1 MKKYD
6 KRIHI
11 SPAQVIEDGKHG
23 TLKGIEA
30 RVKVIY
36 PEHIGTVRTTVYL
49 GHTPKSIAHSLE
61 TMGVEEVSHS
71 SSMEFATEY
80 GWDYNGQAEVLFENA
95 WSIYESNLA
104 LKEKNAKA
112 LKQFNRFSD
121 DYSPYGAY

>member
-30 RVKVIY
+30 RVNVIY
-36 PEHIGTVRTTVYL
+36 PEHIGTVSTTVYL
-49 GHTPKSIAHSLE
+49 GHTPKSIAHSLK

-71 SSMEFATEY
+71 SNMEFATEY
-80 GWDYNGQAEVLFENA
+80 GWNYNTEAEELFDKA
-95 WSIYESNLA
+95 WSLFD
-104 LKEKNAKA
+104 
-112 LKQFNRFSD
+112 Q
-121 DYSPYGAY
+121 

>member
-23 TLKGIEA
+23 SLKGIEA
-30 RVKVIY
+30 IVKVIY
-36 PEHIGTVRTTVYL
+36 PEHIGTVKTTIYL

-71 SSMEFATEY
+71 SCMEFATEY
-80 GWDYNGQAEVLFENA
+80 GWDYDEQAEELFDKA
-95 WSIYESNLA
+95 WSLFD
-104 LKEKNAKA
+104 
-112 LKQFNRFSD
+112 Q
-121 DYSPYGAY
+121 